1 MFRYASTLL
10 MLTLPS
16 RLLAETG
23 KSGYVPPAPIISSD
37 NTVQMLGGL
46 IFVLALIG
54 GIAWLLKRFALIPA
68 SSAGTLKIVAA
79 TAVGQ
84 RERIVVVEIANTWLV
99 LGVAPGRINTLHTLD
114 KTVANTVDGADK
126 GKAATS
132 AAEFAEQLN
141 QSIHKNHE

>member
-68 SSAGTLKIVAA
+68 SSAGTVKIVAA

-84 RERIVVVEIANTWLV
+84 RERIVVVEIANTLLV

-114 KTVANTVDGADK
+114 KTLASTVDGVDN
-126 GKAATS
+126 GKAVSS